1 MPGMVNGTGTPVVAL
16 PPRSAVRRL
25 RPARRLD
32 GEKLAL
38 SAAAVAVAMLPLAV
52 PTGPAN
58 TAPIDALVALA
69 FVACLLWAARTGL
82 RLRFPYVVPVAM
94 MLIGGA
100 LGALMGPVPI
110 KGAVALFQ
118 DVVLIGWCWALVN
131 ISRSPRHLKVLLTTW
146 VYSGVAWALVAFV
159 GLATG
164 SSMLTGQVEHQGS
177 RVQITLA
184 DPSYAANYLFISI
197 MIMWATQRPRH
208 RAVRMGAY
216 LLLVAAIATTGSNSG
231 IVGLIAGT
239 LIATVLGAYRRFG
252 VVPAVTVLAFIVLS
266 GSVVASNIRL
276 SEVQEKA
283 HESPFPFLRD
293 GIGRSNQSSGQREA
307 LVKESLHL
315 YERGSPLGEGPVST
329 KTRLSNE
336 NVLLVKEAHDDYFAA
351 LIERGPLGF
360 LGIIVLVT
368 SVMFRALSVVRAR
381 LDGGFAG
388 VVVNPNALV
397 GALAGTLIAMTVYEL
412 LHVRHVWALFAVVA
426 SLSIWAVKR

>member
-1 MPGMVNGTGTPVVAL
+1 MAPTVNGIGSPAVVL
-16 PPRSAVRRL
+16 PRRSAVQRL
-25 RPARRLD
+25 RPAQRLD

-38 SAAAVAVAMLPLAV
+38 IATAVAVAMLPLAV
-52 PTGPAN
+52 PAGPAN
-58 TAPIDALVALA
+58 TAPIDGLVAVA
-69 FVACLLWAARTGL
+69 CVACLLWAARTGL

-94 MLIGGA
+94 LLAGGA
-100 LGALMGPVPI
+100 LGALMGPVPS
-110 KGAVALFQ
+110 KGVVALLQ

-131 ISRSPRHLKVLLTTW
+131 LSRSPRHLKVLLATW
-146 VYSGVAWALVAFV
+146 AYSGVAWALVAFV

-197 MIMWATQRPRH
+197 MIIWATQRPRH

-231 IVGLIAGT
+231 IVALIAGIV
-239 LIATVLGAYRRFG
+239 IATVLGAYRRFG
-252 VVPAVTVLAFIVLS
+252 VVPAVTLLAIIVVS
-266 GSVVASNIRL
+266 GSVAVSNISL
-276 SEVQEKA
+276 AQILESA
-283 HESPFPFLRD
+283 HDSPFPFLRD
-293 GIGRSNQSSGQREA
+293 GIGRSTQSSGQREA
-307 LVKESLHL
+307 LLQESLHL
-315 YERGSPLGEGPVST
+315 YERGSSLGEGPVST

-336 NVLLVKEAHDDYFAA
+336 NVLLVKEAHNDYFAA

-360 LGIIVLVT
+360 LGILVLVA
-368 SVMFRALSVVRAR
+368 SVMLRAASVVKGRLAR
-381 LDGGFAG
+381 GFAD
-388 VVVNPNALV
+388 VVVRPNALV

-426 SLSIWAVKR
+426 CVSIWGVKR